1 MVRLKGSTV
10 LLVMVHLTN
19 GLAESGE
26 NLEKM
31 WKLANLARSC
41 ELPYICMGDWIVSAI
56 GALVKKPVSVQ
67 FSCSAETDS
76 WTVRSQAG
84 KCGPGKNRIG
94 WPRGSRT

>member
-31 WKLANLARSC
+31 WKLANLVRSC

-67 FSCSAETDS
+67 FSCSTGNRLLDCS
-76 WTVRSQAG
+76 IAG
-84 KCGPGKNRIG
+84 
-94 WPRGSRT
+94 WQVWSR